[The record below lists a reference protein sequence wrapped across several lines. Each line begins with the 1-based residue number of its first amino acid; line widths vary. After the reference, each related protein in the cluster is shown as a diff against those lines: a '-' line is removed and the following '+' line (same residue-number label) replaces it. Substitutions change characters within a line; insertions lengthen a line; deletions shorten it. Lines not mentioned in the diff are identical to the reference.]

1 MIKIQT
7 RDHQMSNDPSP
18 SPQNTILA
26 DFGGRKT
33 KITADIRLGPPW
45 ADDVNTYGVNPIKL
59 FIKINIIGLN
69 SNTDK
74 IPFQTCFA

>member
-7 RDHQMSNDPSP
+7 RDHQMSTDPSPSP

-45 ADDVNTYGVNPIKL
+45 ADDVNTYGVNPILSYLLKL
-59 FIKINIIGLN
+59 
-69 SNTDK
+69 T
-74 IPFQTCFA
+74 